1 MDVQTA
7 EHPINPSEEVIGL
20 GPLSVHFRITGDN
33 SLGSVA
39 AFELSGG
46 RD

>member
-7 EHPINPSEEVIGL
+7 EEVIGL
-20 GPLSVHFRITGDN
+20 GPLSVHFLITGDN
-33 SLGSVA
+33 SLGRVA